1 MKLYDL
7 RNYETTYVTLY
18 PLRRMY
24 AKQLRY
30 LVKPKSLTK
39 IMNKNTKKY
48 DFVML
53 CKYYFWF
60 KNLVNKFL
68 SFLFLM

>member
-53 CKYYFWF
+53 CKYYF
-60 KNLVNKFL
+60 
-68 SFLFLM
+68 

>member
-39 IMNKNTKKY
+39 IINKNTTKSKY

-53 CKYYFWF
+53 CKYIFF
-60 KNLVNKFL
+60 IKKFGK
-68 SFLFLM
+68 

>member
-30 LVKPKSLTK
+30 LVNPKSF
-39 IMNKNTKKY
+39 NKN
-48 DFVML
+48 
-53 CKYYFWF
+53 
-60 KNLVNKFL
+60 NE
-68 SFLFLM
+68 

>member
-30 LVKPKSLTK
+30 LVKPKSF
-39 IMNKNTKKY
+39 NKN
-48 DFVML
+48 
-53 CKYYFWF
+53 
-60 KNLVNKFL
+60 NE
-68 SFLFLM
+68 

>member
-7 RNYETTYVTLY
+7 RNYETTYVTWY

-48 DFVML
+48 DFV
-53 CKYYFWF
+53 CY
-60 KNLVNKFL
+60 VNIIFDL
-68 SFLFLM
+68 